1 MKEIEIIKSK
11 ETMTIIWQSAMI
23 SIPLEDIL
31 KVYKNNNNITGSV
44 AKFFNRQKGKLCT
57 IKFYT
62 IASNRCNSLY
72 VEKTKF
78 GRKLRFRLYIA

>member
-1 MKEIEIIKSK
+1 MYSEVQVDPACKSLR
-11 ETMTIIWQSAMI
+11 EELHLIGIDTVGA
-23 SIPLEDIL
+23 D
-31 KVYKNNNNITGSV
+31 NNAGSV